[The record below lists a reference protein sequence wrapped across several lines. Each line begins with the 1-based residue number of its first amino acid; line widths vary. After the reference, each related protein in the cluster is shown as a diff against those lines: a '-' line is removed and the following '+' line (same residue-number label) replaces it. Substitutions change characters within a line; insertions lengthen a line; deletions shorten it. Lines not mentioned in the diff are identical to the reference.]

1 MRIHKTIL
9 KNGLRLLTVPM
20 KDTGTVTVLALV
32 EAGSKYESKKES
44 GLSHF
49 LEHMCFKGTS
59 KRPQAI
65 DISRELDSL
74 GAQSNAFTSHEY
86 TGYYAKGAAKH
97 FPKLFDVV
105 SDIYLNSTLPAG
117 ELEKEKGVIV
127 EEINMY
133 EDMPQRHVQDLFM
146 ELLYGDQPAGWSIA
160 GTKESVR
167 SFVQEDFIQYKKN
180 HYVPKATAIIVAG
193 NIDEKKVKNIA
204 EKIFGSVA
212 EGKKKSKVKVIDVQ
226 SKPKILL
233 KEKKTDQI
241 HFVLGVRSF
250 NVHSKKSP
258 ATALLASVLA
268 GGMSS
273 RLFQKLR
280 EEMGVCYYVRSVNDP
295 YTDHGFFEISAG
307 VDTKRFQE
315 VVTVILAECKKLK
328 DILVTDEELAKVK
341 EYVIGHMKIELESS
355 DSVAYYFGGQEILK
369 RPLKTPEQAE
379 KEIRAVTKAQIQKI
393 AQEIFIPKNLN
404 LAAIGPK
411 QDERKLLSL
420 LKF

>member
-1 MRIHKTIL
+1 
-9 KNGLRLLTVPM
+9 
-20 KDTGTVTVLALV
+20 
-32 EAGSKYESKKES
+32 
-44 GLSHF
+44 
-49 LEHMCFKGTS
+49 MCFKGTT

-97 FPKLFDVV
+97 FSKLFDVV
-105 SDIYLNSTLPAG
+105 SDIYLNSTLPAV

-133 EDMPQRHVQDLFM
+133 EDIPQRHVQDLFM

-167 SFVQEDFIQYKKN
+167 SFVQKDFIEYKKN

-193 NIDEKKVKNIA
+193 NIDEKKVNKIA
-204 EKIFGSVA
+204 EKIFGNVPA
-212 EGKKKSKVKVIDVQ
+212 NKKKSKLKVIDTQ
-226 SKPKILL
+226 SKPQILL
-233 KEKKTDQI
+233 KEKKTDQT

-258 ATALLASVLA
+258 SVALLASILA

-280 EEMGVCYYVRSVNDP
+280 EEMGVCYYVRSFNDS

-307 VDTKRFQE
+307 VDTKRLHE
-315 VVTVILAECKKLK
+315 VVAVILAECKKLK
-328 DILVTDEELAKVK
+328 DMPVTDEELAKVK
-341 EYVIGHMKIELESS
+341 EYVIGHQKIELESS
-355 DSVAYYFGGQEILK
+355 DSVAYYFGGQEILN
-369 RPLKTPEQAE
+369 RPLKTPMQVE

-393 AQEIFIPKNLN
+393 AQEIFITKNLN
-404 LAAIGPK
+404 FAAIGPK
-411 QDERKLLSL
+411 QDEKKVLSL